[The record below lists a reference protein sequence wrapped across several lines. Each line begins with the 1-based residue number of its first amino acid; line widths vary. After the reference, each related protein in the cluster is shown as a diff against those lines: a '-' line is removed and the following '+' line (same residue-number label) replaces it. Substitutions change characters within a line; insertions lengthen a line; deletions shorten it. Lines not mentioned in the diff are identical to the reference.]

1 MYNLIFMKARI
12 LNAFTRYHRYSAA
25 EIITWVNEPNYPVL
39 YLNIPSSLDADRG
52 SVYEPAARATANITL
67 ASTKIGVKTSGANP
81 YPSVILRDI
90 SITPGRYAM
99 DPLNLVIGN

>member
-1 MYNLIFMKARI
+1 MRI
-12 LNAFTRYHRYSAA
+12 QD
-25 EIITWVNEPNYPVL
+25 IIAWVNEPNCSV
-39 YLNIPSSLDADRG
+39 SSLDIPSGNDADHG
-52 SVYEPAARATANITL
+52 AIYEPEINATAKITL
-67 ASTKIGVKTSGANP
+67 ASTKIGVKTYGANP